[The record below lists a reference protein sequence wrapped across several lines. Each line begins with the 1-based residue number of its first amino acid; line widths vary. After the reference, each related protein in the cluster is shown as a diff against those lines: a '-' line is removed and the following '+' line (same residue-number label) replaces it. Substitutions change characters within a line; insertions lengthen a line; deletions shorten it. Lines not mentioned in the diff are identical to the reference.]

1 MEFDRLLLSIESQP
15 ATVIALIAFGTCY
28 LCAAIVFIIERVLLS
43 KRIANELKATTPV
56 MLTPLS
62 VLTGLVI
69 AFVASRIWINLDH
82 ANAVV
87 RDEARNIEE
96 VVTLA
101 KRFPQNVQTEI
112 RHAIG
117 QYLQFTK
124 EDAWPA
130 MLSGSAKMQTSVPG
144 LTDAMSTLLS
154 FVPENPGQQIAQQ
167 RTMVAIEQ
175 ALDARR
181 NRILLSEASV
191 LPMQWIVILVLAT
204 LMLVTVAIVHIERPH
219 AMAVNLF
226 ILSTALGVCLMLLL
240 VNDRPFSAGGFEI
253 RPDSLLGQIV
263 ID

>member
-1 MEFDRLLLSIESQP
+1 
-15 ATVIALIAFGTCY
+15 
-28 LCAAIVFIIERVLLS
+28 
-43 KRIANELKATTPV
+43 
-56 MLTPLS
+56 
-62 VLTGLVI
+62 
-69 AFVASRIWINLDH
+69 
-82 ANAVV
+82 
-87 RDEARNIEE
+87 
-96 VVTLA
+96 
-101 KRFPQNVQTEI
+101 
-112 RHAIG
+112 
-117 QYLQFTK
+117 
-124 EDAWPA
+124 

-154 FVPENPGQQIAQQ
+154 FVPENPGQQIVQQ

-181 NRILLSEASV
+181 HRILLSEASV

-219 AMAVNLF
+219 AMAANLF

-240 VNDRPFSAGGFEI
+240 VNDRPFSAGGFQI